1 MTERGVVTADMRDR
15 PDNPLKT
22 LARRRQS
29 LIEEFLKGDAP
40 DFVARYTRLFDDYF
54 HEAYEKSVVGPRLDI
69 RKNPYA
75 VIALGGYGR
84 EEQCIHS
91 DVDLLILFENEVP
104 DAAMEL
110 IREVVYPLWDIGVEV
125 GHATRALEECVTAA
139 VEDVETLTAFLDARF
154 ICGMSRLY
162 SRLLDLLRERVVR
175 DDPDGVIE
183 RVVMR
188 NRARHE
194 SFGDSTYLLE
204 PNLKEGQGGL
214 RDYHTM
220 LWVARIRNQLT
231 QPRDLEYHG
240 CLSHEEYQALS
251 RALAFVWRVRNHLHC
266 LTGRKCDQLYFSY
279 QEKVAR
285 ELGYEAGDGQ
295 QPVERFL
302 GVLHRH
308 MGFLKQQ
315 QQMVVYE
322 LEKERSGGRRRKT
335 PEKVRAGGL
344 AVVDGR
350 LGFVS
355 SRTVHERPGVL
366 MEIFAESAR
375 LKLPLSVEARRLVRE
390 FLHCVDEGFRASEG
404 VRRSFE
410 RILLTPVPKFNVLEA
425 MSETE
430 LLEAYIPRFSEIVHR
445 IQYDEYHLYPVHRH
459 LLRTVQTLKK
469 FGTPDDPTARP
480 LCGQLYGELTRQERI
495 ALIWAGLL
503 HDIGKGTSTGNHSEK
518 GEEMVRE
525 ILSEKGYPREMIETV
540 SFLVREH
547 LFLIKIATRR
557 DIQDEETALSCARR
571 IGDTDRLKM
580 LYLLTV
586 ADSVAT
592 GPKAWNGWTAAL
604 LEELF
609 LNVLSMFRDG
619 ELTSARAVALIEEKR
634 RHVLGLS
641 GEGGGTR
648 DSLENLFRMM
658 SPRYLLNTSGE
669 NLARH
674 IQLYRRLGK
683 ANFVWQVETSPG
695 AATRTVTICAR
706 DCPGLFARISGV
718 FTLNG
723 MDILSAQV
731 YTWRNNIALD
741 VFEVTPPPDPIFET
755 QKWGHAETDLESALL
770 GSLDLASALS
780 EKMEAYGGAK
790 PWRAGRP
797 PRVNVDNESSSFFTI
812 VEVFTYDVTGL
823 LYRITDAL
831 FKCRLD
837 VWVAKIATN
846 VDQVVDVFYVRDF
859 DGHKADGPEQVAA
872 IQKALLAVLAEGADR
887 ACGES

>member
-1 MTERGVVTADMRDR
+1 MIKHKMVAAEMKSRSDS
-15 PDNPLKT
+15 PLKR
-22 LARRRQS
+22 LERRQKS
-29 LIEEFLKGDAP
+29 LIEDFLKGEAP
-40 DFVARYTRLFDDYF
+40 DFVSRYTRFFDDYF
-54 HEAYEKSVVGPRLDI
+54 HESYENSVIGPKLDI

-75 VIALGGYGR
+75 IIALGGYGR
-84 EEQCIHS
+84 EEQCIRS
-91 DVDLLILFENEVP
+91 DVDLLVLFDREVP

-110 IREVVYPLWDIGVEV
+110 IREVIYPLWDIGVEV
-125 GHATRALEECVTAA
+125 GHATRTLEECIAAA
-139 VEDVETLTAFLDARF
+139 VEDIETLTAFLDARF
-154 ICGMSRLY
+154 ICGMSHLY
-162 SRLLDLLRERVVR
+162 SKLLDLLREKVVQ
-175 DDPDGVIE
+175 DDPDAVID
-183 RVVMR
+183 RVVTR
-188 NRARHE
+188 NRERHE

-251 RALAFVWRVRNHLHC
+251 QALAFIWRVRNHLHY
-266 LTGRKCDQLYFSY
+266 LSGRKCDQLYFSY
-279 QEKVAR
+279 QEKMAFN
-285 ELGYEAGDGQ
+285 LGYDYKDGQ

-308 MGFLKQQ
+308 MGLLKQQ

-322 LEKERSGGRRRKT
+322 LENEKIHRRRRKT
-335 PEKVRAGGL
+335 QEKVRDDGL
-344 AVVDGR
+344 AVVDGM
-350 LGFVS
+350 LNFAS
-355 SRTVHERPGVL
+355 SKMVHKQPGIL
-366 MEIFAESAR
+366 MGIFEESAR
-375 LKLPLSVEARRLVRE
+375 FKLPLSIEARRIVKE
-390 FLHCVDEGFRASEG
+390 FLHCVDAGFRASET
-404 VRRSFE
+404 VRRAFE
-410 RILLTPVPKFNVLEA
+410 YILLTPVPKFNVLEA
-425 MSETE
+425 MSETAF
-430 LLEAYIPRFSEIVHR
+430 LEAYIPQFNEIVHR

-469 FGTPDDPTARP
+469 FGTPDDPTAKP
-480 LCGQLYGELTRQERI
+480 LCGQIYGDLTRQERI

-525 ILSEKGYPREMIETV
+525 ILSEKGYAHEMIETV

-557 DIQDEETALSCARR
+557 DIQDEETALFCARR
-571 IGDTDRLKM
+571 IGDIDRLKM

-592 GPKAWNGWTAAL
+592 GPNAWNGWTAAL

-609 LNVLSMFRDG
+609 LNVSSLFKEG
-619 ELTSARAVALIEEKR
+619 ELTSAGTVALIEEKR
-634 RHVLGLS
+634 SHVLALS
-641 GEGGGTR
+641 ETPETR
-648 DSLENLFRMM
+648 DSQEALFRMM
-658 SPRYLLNTSGE
+658 SPRYLLNTPKE
-669 NLARH
+669 NIARH
-674 IQLYRRLGK
+674 IALYNGLGK
-683 ANFVWQVETSPG
+683 ANFVWKIETPAG
-695 AATRTVTICAR
+695 LKTRTVTICAR

-741 VFEVTPPPDPIFET
+741 VFEVRPPPDTIYET
-755 QKWGHAETDLESALL
+755 QKWEHAETDLESALL
-770 GSLDLASALS
+770 GSLDLGAALA
-780 EKMEAYGGAK
+780 EKMETYAVAK
-790 PWRAGRP
+790 PWRAQKP

-812 VEVFTYDVTGL
+812 VEVFTYDFLGL
-823 LYRITDAL
+823 LYKITDAL

-859 DGHKADGPEQVAA
+859 DGQKADSPEQVEAV
-872 IQKALLAVLAEGADR
+872 KTALMAVLTEAPDG
-887 ACGES
+887 GNKKP